1 MINFNRNAVIT
12 GMGKAHPR
20 RKVTNDELSR
30 WVDTS
35 DEWIVSHTGIKSR
48 YLVGE
53 GETCSSLGIEAAKAA
68 LGQSGVNPDDI
79 SMVICA
85 TSTPDYKAFPS
96 TAALIQNALGLEH
109 AGAFDLEAACSG
121 YTYAMDLGRS
131 LIQSGSMDH
140 VLIVG
145 AEVLSSIINWRDR
158 NTCVLF
164 GDGAGAAVLSVVND
178 DSRGIKYSHL
188 RAQGA
193 GEKALMVEKGGSADP
208 LTAEWLHS
216 TEDTS
221 PMYLSMDGRAVY
233 NFAVKVLV
241 ETIET
246 LLEKAGISSDE
257 LDYIV
262 PHQANVRIIQAAAKR
277 SGIPLEKFFINL
289 PEYGNT
295 SAATIPIAFKE
306 MDEKG
311 LLKEGQKIITMG
323 FGAGLTYGGNFLI
336 W

>member
-1 MINFNRNAVIT
+1 MINSNRNAVIT

-48 YLVGE
+48 YLVSGD
-53 GETCSSLGIEAAKAA
+53 ETCSSLGIEAAKAA
-68 LGQSGVNPDDI
+68 LEQSGVDPDKI

-96 TAALIQNALGLEH
+96 TAALIQNALGLNH
-109 AGAFDLEAACSG
+109 SGAFDLEAACSG

-145 AEVLSSIINWRDR
+145 AEVLSSIVNWRDR

-164 GDGAGAAVLSVVND
+164 GDGAGAAVLSPTD
-178 DSRGIKYSHL
+178 EDRGIFHSHL
-188 RAQGA
+188 RAQGS
-193 GEKALMVEKGGSADP
+193 GEKALMVEKGGSASP
-208 LTAEWLHS
+208 ITAEWLHE
-216 TEDTS
+216 TEDPA
-221 PMYLSMDGRAVY
+221 PMYLSMDGRQVY

-246 LLEKAGISSDE
+246 LLEKAGISADE

-277 SGIPLEKFFINL
+277 SGIPLEKFYINL

-311 LLKEGQKIITMG
+311 LLKKGQKIITMG
-323 FGAGLTYGGNFLI
+323 FGAGLTYGGNYLV